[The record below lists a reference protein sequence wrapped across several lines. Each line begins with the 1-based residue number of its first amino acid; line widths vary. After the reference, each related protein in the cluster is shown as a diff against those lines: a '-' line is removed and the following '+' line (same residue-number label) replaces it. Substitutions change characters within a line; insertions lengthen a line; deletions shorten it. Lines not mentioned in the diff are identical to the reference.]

1 MAAHELTFH
10 LREAVFNRNLLE
22 EKNYA
27 FSSSAVLHTRGS
39 WGCVG
44 GGHTPEQ
51 TGKALA
57 GAAACSG
64 LLFVRPL
71 VSGPVWPH

>member
-10 LREAVFNRNLLE
+10 LWEAVFNRSLLE

-71 VSGPVWPH
+71 VSGPV